1 MHVRSTSGLG
11 GLAALPDSSQS
22 WAVFEP
28 QIRRDPTAQESTHS
42 GDMGSNPF
50 FNLAP
55 DVYLLQLPFSFYIAP
70 DPTDDGYQFV
80 FAQGPAGSVFKHRA
94 KKENNMWRD
103 IAVLA
108 AMVVTIGYAA
118 TMAAA
123 AGATGGVTATGTITA
138 AEAATSEALFDAY
151 VAQQAA
157 AESLVSLEAFGGTTA
172 SWEGYL
178 TAAST
183 SAGTVTTD
191 LYANETA
198 KFLQQQALSQSGVD
212 LLSTSLPTI
221 DLSGSLMPDWLT
233 PKSALNAL
241 STAKTVIGVAA
252 MAAGATSGSRT
263 PSRQA
268 TSSGAGYQT
277 QSYAQPMVGN
287 GYAAQE
293 DYSMWIIA
301 AAVVAGLLI

>member
-28 QIRRDPTAQESTHS
+28 QIRRDPTAQEFTHS

-70 DPTDDGYQFV
+70 DPMDDGYQFV

-157 AESLVSLEAFGGTTA
+157 AESLVSLEAFGGTAA

-198 KFLQQQALSQSGVD
+198 KFLHQQSLSQSGAD
-212 LLSTSLPTI
+212 LLS
-221 DLSGSLMPDWLT
+221 MPDWLT
-233 PKSALNAL
+233 PKSALNAF
-241 STAKTVIGVAA
+241 STAKSVIGIAT
-252 MAAGATSGSRT
+252 MAAGATSGTRT
-263 PSRQA
+263 QARQA